1 MVRKILS
8 ILLSDNMFGKLSQE
22 FQKYLEI
29 ERERNLQMLE
39 ISRLLR
45 VDFTFSED
53 EMIANAEA
61 KIAEHMERVMK
72 DRLEEALK
80 GME

>member
-8 ILLSDNMFGKLSQE
+8 ILLSDSMFGNLSQQ

-29 ERERNLQMLE
+29 EKERNLQMLE
-39 ISRLLR
+39 ISKLLR

-61 KIAEHMERVMK
+61 KIAEYMERVMK

>member
-1 MVRKILS
+1 
-8 ILLSDNMFGKLSQE
+8 MFGNLSQQ

-29 ERERNLQMLE
+29 EKERNLQMLE
-39 ISRLLR
+39 ISKLLR
-45 VDFTFSED
+45 VDFTFSEG

-61 KIAEHMERVMK
+61 KIAESMERVMK

>member
-8 ILLSDNMFGKLSQE
+8 ILLSDSMFGNLSQQ

-29 ERERNLQMLE
+29 EKERNLQMLE

>member
-1 MVRKILS
+1 MVRKILF
-8 ILLSDNMFGKLSQE
+8 ILLSDNMFGNLSQQ

-29 ERERNLQMLE
+29 EKERNLQMLE
-39 ISRLLR
+39 ISKLLR

-53 EMIANAEA
+53 EMLANAEA

>member
-1 MVRKILS
+1 
-8 ILLSDNMFGKLSQE
+8 MFGNLSQQ

-29 ERERNLQMLE
+29 EKERNLQMLE
-39 ISRLLR
+39 ISKLLR
-45 VDFTFSED
+45 VDFTFSEG

-61 KIAEHMERVMK
+61 KIAEYMERVMK

>member
-1 MVRKILS
+1 
-8 ILLSDNMFGKLSQE
+8 MFGNLSQQ

-29 ERERNLQMLE
+29 EKERNLQMLE
-39 ISRLLR
+39 ISKLLR

-61 KIAEHMERVMK
+61 KIAEYMERVMK